1 MAETMTLLEFQ
12 NRFRTEEDCVEFL
25 EKLRW
30 PNGFVCPNCNHDDG
44 YPIRTR
50 GLIQCAN
57 CRYHASVTAG
67 TIFHKTRVPLRNWF
81 WLIYQVAN
89 DKGGASSTRLA
100 SQLGMY
106 QPTVWYLLHKIRHA
120 MGSRD
125 QNITLAGVIELDE
138 AVIGPEARKKAT
150 YERSGRDNNDD
161 RKPPR
166 PRFKTMGRKPTV
178 PRKRKQQVEII
189 VMAERENA
197 RAGNIAMK
205 VIEARTRDDIRET
218 VSLQVEDFKQ
228 SFKTDGAQAHWVLKT
243 MGHMLEAYPIS
254 GPESCEELPIVHRAI
269 SLLRRMLIGTYH
281 GISAKHLQR
290 YLQEFCFRFNRRD
303 KQQAISESLL
313 RACVFTVPMRYAEVI
328 L

>member
-1 MAETMTLLEFQ
+1 
-12 NRFRTEEDCVEFL
+12 
-25 EKLRW
+25 
-30 PNGFVCPNCNHDDG
+30 
-44 YPIRTR
+44 
-50 GLIQCAN
+50 
-57 CRYHASVTAG
+57 
-67 TIFHKTRVPLRNWF
+67 
-81 WLIYQVAN
+81 
-89 DKGGASSTRLA
+89 
-100 SQLGMY
+100 LGMY

-125 QNITLAGVIELDE
+125 QNITLAGFIELDE